1 MLQDAN
7 GIICIYHAF
16 LQYLYILYGLY
27 QYIKVSNM
35 NSTQSFHQKMQG
47 INSFATVENQYIKS
61 FDQKISAKFLVN
73 SYRAW

>member
-1 MLQDAN
+1 
-7 GIICIYHAF
+7 
-16 LQYLYILYGLY
+16 
-27 QYIKVSNM
+27 M

-47 INSFATVENQYIKS
+47 INSFATVENKHIKY